1 MNSTATT
8 ALQESE
14 PFTPEDQFVIFSLD
28 GNDFALPVGTVDRIV
43 RAVNITGVPG
53 AKENLLGVINLHGQA
68 IPVFNIRK
76 IFNLPLRGVKLSDL
90 FLLVRISGRSVSII
104 ADSVKGITKRKD
116 QKIIPAGKIFPGM
129 EKILEG
135 LVFFEDGTV
144 LIYDPEKLFS
154 VQDLSKIDM
163 NMVGQKITEI
173 HDKGNEILQKS
184 REDDKTGIKKKGLQS
199 KTEKQRGRKKIEA
212 KKRT

>member
-135 LVFFEDGTV
+135 LLFFEDGTV
-144 LIYDPEKLFS
+144 LIYVPEKLFS
-154 VQDLSKIDM
+154 LQNLSKIDM
-163 NMVGQKITEI
+163 KRLGQEIKKIHSAEVKIPSEKRKKENTSAGEVKNLRKTGTRG
-173 HDKGNEILQKS
+173 KGN
-184 REDDKTGIKKKGLQS
+184 KKVS
-199 KTEKQRGRKKIEA
+199 KR
-212 KKRT
+212 

>member
-90 FLLVRISGRSVSII
+90 FLLVRISGRSVSIV

-135 LVFFEDGTV
+135 LLFFEDGTV
-144 LIYDPEKLFS
+144 LIYVPEKLFS
-154 VQDLSKIDM
+154 LQNLSKIDM
-163 NMVGQKITEI
+163 KRLGQEIKKIHSAEVKIPSEKRKKENTSAGEVKNLRKTGTRG
-173 HDKGNEILQKS
+173 KGN
-184 REDDKTGIKKKGLQS
+184 KKVS
-199 KTEKQRGRKKIEA
+199 KR
-212 KKRT
+212 